1 MRRPP
6 EPAAGGGASWPRSAP
21 RLAGSSPGPCF
32 PQSHHPR
39 VLLAPADA
47 QHKRGEQAA
56 DGRRVLIIIVGMI
69 AFTVAGAYWL
79 ARGAGEKRLVLAQSP
94 DGPRAFG
101 CAMSWLAI
109 RSDDAETVIE
119 AMRLEGAAPCN
130 WNSGV
135 GAVYDDWLGVAR
147 IFVSPPVDG
156 WTFVVGLPLPHPLGS
171 GFVDKCTPLL
181 VELGGRFDEV
191 QYYFSYPPIDYYA
204 WARVKDGRLVRAF
217 AVSDEGII
225 WNKGRPSK
233 EERALGLKL
242 FELRGVRGRKGDAGG
257 ELILHPTE
265 DHVMRLAHRWSIDP
279 TTLCEEH
286 AAAGLGYIAV
296 PPHGWRA
303 ERLRKA
309 A

>member
-6 EPAAGGGASWPRSAP
+6 DTRCRRWRKLASFRAA
-21 RLAGSSPGPCF
+21 PGRCFF

-39 VLLAPADA
+39 ILLAPANA
-47 QHKRGEQAA
+47 PHKRGEQAEH
-56 DGRRVLIIIVGMI
+56 GRGVLIIIFGMI

-101 CAMSWLAI
+101 CAMAWLAI
-109 RSDDAETVIE
+109 RSDDAESVIE
-119 AMRLEGAAPCN
+119 AMGLEAATPCN
-130 WNSGV
+130 WNSGI
-135 GAVYDDWLGVAR
+135 GAVYDDWLGAAR

-265 DHVMRLAHRWSIDP
+265 DHVMRLANRWSIDP
-279 TTLCEEH
+279 TILCEEH
-286 AAAGLGYIAV
+286 APVGLGYIAV